1 MDIGSYLAASSGVL
15 QMKKLEVQNNNL
27 ANIST
32 IGFKGQYVVTSSQT
46 FDNTLASTI
55 DRYDPYGKDDQSR
68 LPGVTDIRTQID
80 FSMGPIQQTG
90 NPLDAALR
98 SPNEFFVVETPEG
111 DRYTRA
117 GNFSLSSEGQLVT
130 ADGFKVK
137 GDGGPIVAQA
147 AGVAILPNGS
157 VTAGPAIGG
166 VPNIVGR
173 IRVVKF
179 EDTARLESVEGT
191 RFKAPDDLRPTPV
204 ETLIEP
210 QSLEMSNVSAISGMV
225 DLISTNRAFQAYT
238 KAAQTL
244 DSLNQIA
251 VSQVGRRRR

>member
-32 IGFKGQYVVTSSQT
+32 VGFKGQYVVTASQS

-55 DRYDPYGKDDQSR
+55 DSPDPYGKDDQSR
-68 LPGVTDIRTQID
+68 LPGVTDIKTQID

-90 NPLDAALR
+90 NPLDVALR
-98 SPNEFFVVETPEG
+98 SPNEFFVVQTPEG

-117 GNFSLSSEGQLVT
+117 GNFSLSPDGQLIT
-130 ADGFKVK
+130 ADGYQVQ
-137 GDGGPIVAQA
+137 GDGGPILAQA
-147 AGVAILPNGS
+147 PGVSILPNGS
-157 VTAGPAIGG
+157 VTAGPAVGG

-173 IRVVKF
+173 LRVVKF
-179 EDTARLESVEGT
+179 DDTSQLQSVEGT
-191 RFKAPDDLRPTPV
+191 RFKAPQGVQPVPV
-204 ETLIEP
+204 ETLLEP

-244 DSLNQIA
+244 DNLNQLA
-251 VSQVGRRRR
+251 VTQVGRRQH

>member
-1 MDIGSYLAASSGVL
+1 MDIGTYLAASSGVL

-32 IGFKGQYVVTSSQT
+32 VGFKGQYVVVDSQD
-46 FDNTLASTI
+46 FNKTLASTM
-55 DRYDPYGKDDQSR
+55 DEFDPYGKSDHDR
-68 LPGVTDIRTQID
+68 LKGVADVQTQID

-90 NPLDAALR
+90 NPLDVALR
-98 SPNEFFVVETPEG
+98 SPNEFFVVQTPEG

-117 GNFSLSSEGQLVT
+117 GNFSLSPTGELVT
-130 ADGFKVK
+130 ADGYKVQ
-137 GDGGPIVAQA
+137 GDGGPILAQA
-147 AGVAILPNGS
+147 PGVTILPNGN

-173 IRVVKF
+173 LRVVRF
-179 EDTARLESVEGT
+179 DDTSQLRSVEGT
-191 RFKAPDDLRPTPV
+191 RFKAPDGQQPVSV

-244 DSLNQIA
+244 DSLNQVA
-251 VSQVGRRRR
+251 VSQVGRRQQ